1 MREQFRRGGIK
12 DSEMNQI
19 SSLAFIYFILAS
31 QAQAQ
36 AQLSN
41 SSSLPSG
48 DIVIDETSTTTG
60 DDTQKVITVA
70 CSAVAG
76 IILFLSLK
84 WARIRYLA
92 KLHEEEDRKNGKGE
106 TDGLEKVHCDGCD
119 SSIANSMLN
128 DSRIPIQA
136 QLQMLTI
143 RQHQARTAAAV
154 NPIDSETVQEFVPPK
169 KSTPVENL

>member
-1 MREQFRRGGIK
+1 
-12 DSEMNQI
+12 MNI
-19 SSLAFIYFILAS
+19 IESSSSLAFIYFILAS

-48 DIVIDETSTTTG
+48 DIVIDEISTTT

-92 KLHEEEDRKNGKGE
+92 KLQEEEDRKNGKGE